1 MTNPEARRNDQKPG
15 VFIRHSPATPKP
27 GEGGCFV
34 VSLVFQK
41 RDYWRRLEFFSAIKK
56 LELD

>member
-15 VFIRHSPATPKP
+15 VFIDYS
-27 GEGGCFV
+27 CFV
-34 VSLVFQK
+34 ISLVFQK
-41 RDYWRRLEFFSAIKK
+41 RDYRCRLEFFSAIKK

>member
-15 VFIRHSPATPKP
+15 LFIGHSPATPKP

-41 RDYWRRLEFFSAIKK
+41 RDYGRRLEFFSAIKK